1 MYIRFVVSERDEDSG
16 RERGVFSALYAL
28 DASGELAPY
37 ERAWFHEAEAWFNEN
52 LTRPDRL
59 AWSSR
64 PNAPERA
71 ISWFKASAVDHVSR
85 MRELVAL
92 LEHKAIVVTEL
103 RTERPGYVVYEDVHQ
118 VAAMPFERETF

>member
-28 DASGELAPY
+28 EEDGELAQY
-37 ERAWFHEAEAWFNEN
+37 ERDWFHEAEAWFNEN
-52 LTRPDRL
+52 LRHPDRL

-103 RTERPGYVVYEDVHQ
+103 RTERPGYVVYEDEHQ

>member
-28 DASGELAPY
+28 DASGELASY
-37 ERAWFHEAEAWFNEN
+37 ERDWFHEAEAWFNEN
-52 LTRPDRL
+52 LPRPDRL

-71 ISWFKASAVDHVSR
+71 ISWFKASAVDHVTC

-103 RTERPGYVVYEDVHQ
+103 RTERPGYVVYEDEHQ
-118 VAAMPFERETF
+118 VVAMPFERETF